1 MANTG
6 QRRHRRYEVQDVHGA
21 LLFRT
26 QVKVRNLSVSGL
38 ALETPER
45 LQLGRTYA
53 IRLAGDH
60 DAVDVSGT
68 IRWCRLAS
76 ARPAAGGE
84 PRAVYEAGLAFEG
97 VFSEMAK
104 GLLGFLEHHVVLSPH
119 QRLTGRFRAEALR
132 PAELEARYGFEVLKL
147 SLSGMLVRTTL
158 EASLGDTFEVE
169 LALRD
174 GIVPLHGRVAYFQRD
189 DAVKGEV
196 ATQLGLEFVDVSE
209 SARSALAKFIA
220 SELEHGPGDA
230 ARAGGAPQPPR
241 IDPAAGARGNR
252 RAPAV
257 RGGSMRIA
265 TWNVNSV
272 KARKERLLA
281 FLARH
286 RPDVVCLQEL
296 KTEEKGYP
304 FEELRAAGY
313 ESAVLGQKT
322 YNGVAILS
330 REAPADV
337 DDRLRGRRRRE
348 PGAPRGGDGGR
359 LA

>member
-6 QRRHRRYEVQDVHGA
+6 QRRHRRYEVHDVHGA

-76 ARPAAGGE
+76 ARATGGGE

-97 VFSEMAK
+97 VFSDMAK

-119 QRLTGRFRAEALR
+119 QRLTGRFRAQALR
-132 PAELEARYGFEVLKL
+132 PAELEARYAFEVLKL

-158 EASLGDTFEVE
+158 EASLGDTFAVE
-169 LALRD
+169 LSLRD
-174 GIVPLHGRVAYFQRD
+174 GVVPLHGRVAFFQRD

-196 ATQLGLEFVDVSE
+196 ATHLGLEFVDVSE
-209 SARSALAKFIA
+209 SARSVLATFIT
-220 SELEHGPGDA
+220 SELESGPGDA
-230 ARAGGAPQPPR
+230 GHAGGDPP
-241 IDPAAGARGNR
+241 
-252 RAPAV
+252 
-257 RGGSMRIA
+257 
-265 TWNVNSV
+265 
-272 KARKERLLA
+272 
-281 FLARH
+281 
-286 RPDVVCLQEL
+286 
-296 KTEEKGYP
+296 
-304 FEELRAAGY
+304 
-313 ESAVLGQKT
+313 SA
-322 YNGVAILS
+322 
-330 REAPADV
+330 
-337 DDRLRGRRRRE
+337 
-348 PGAPRGGDGGR
+348 
-359 LA
+359 

>member
-1 MANTG
+1 MSNTG

-76 ARPAAGGE
+76 ARPTAGGE
-84 PRAVYEAGLAFEG
+84 PQAVYEAGLAFEG

-132 PAELEARYGFEVLKL
+132 PAELEARYSFEVLKL
-147 SLSGMLVRTTL
+147 SQSGMLVRTNL
-158 EASLGDTFEVE
+158 EASLGDTYAVE

-174 GIVPLHGRVAYFQRD
+174 GVVPLEGRVAFFQRD

-196 ATQLGLEFVDVSE
+196 ATQLGLEFLDVSE
-209 SARSALAKFIA
+209 SSRTALAKFIA
-220 SELEHGPGDA
+220 SELEHGPADM
-230 ARAGGAPQPPR
+230 ARHGGA
-241 IDPAAGARGNR
+241 
-252 RAPAV
+252 
-257 RGGSMRIA
+257 GS
-265 TWNVNSV
+265 VS
-272 KARKERLLA
+272 
-281 FLARH
+281 
-286 RPDVVCLQEL
+286 
-296 KTEEKGYP
+296 
-304 FEELRAAGY
+304 
-313 ESAVLGQKT
+313 
-322 YNGVAILS
+322 
-330 REAPADV
+330 
-337 DDRLRGRRRRE
+337 
-348 PGAPRGGDGGR
+348 
-359 LA
+359 